1 MLLLSPRYRDLLA
14 FSLSLRSP
22 FDALLHNLSALPMN
36 LSLWFMPWTLSVEHE
51 SAFSIAGLLLGTTFI
66 LGAVTIAIR
75 ARRQRPFV
83 TLALLWPLI
92 AMLPTHSLIAKAD
105 AVTEGPLYLAW
116 IGPSIALGHWLA
128 LRTRAQG
135 SSYVKVFA
143 VAASVVAVALCQWRV
158 SVWRNSVSLWQE
170 ATLRAPSSTRA
181 WSNLGVAQ
189 LVRGHYDAARM
200 ALQTALEL
208 DPYNMQARLNLDIV
222 AALAARSNHER

>member
-1 MLLLSPRYRDLLA
+1 
-14 FSLSLRSP
+14 
-22 FDALLHNLSALPMN
+22 MN

-51 SAFSIAGLLLGTTFI
+51 SAFSIAALLLGTTFI
-66 LGAVTIAIR
+66 AGAVTIAIR
-75 ARRQRPFV
+75 ARLRRPFV

-105 AVTEGPLYLAW
+105 AITEGPLYLAW

-128 LRTRAQG
+128 VRTRAQG
-135 SSYVKVFA
+135 SIYAKALA
-143 VAASVVAVALCQWRV
+143 VAAIVVAVALCQWRV

-189 LVRGHYDAARM
+189 LARGHYDAARM

-222 AALAARSNHER
+222 AALAARSTHER